1 MPKFKA
7 SSVISMLKRFTDEEK
22 NKKTQSCPELK
33 NEIKNVLDDT
43 KIILYKQSREDA
55 IKYILW
61 QGLLNRYGIFGA
73 TEDNTAYLVKIK
85 QIIMLK
91 STNMEIL

>member
-43 KIILYKQSREDA
+43 KIILYTINE
-55 IKYILW
+55 
-61 QGLLNRYGIFGA
+61 
-73 TEDNTAYLVKIK
+73 
-85 QIIMLK
+85 QI
-91 STNMEIL
+91 